1 MTRNGNARNQAA
13 LTPEQQALNDQLLRA
28 AMEGSAETV
37 MALVGLGANVHARNN
52 LGYAALMCAAMN
64 GHAETVTALAT
75 EGADVNARNKFGW
88 TALML
93 AAMNGHAETVTALL
107 ERGAEVDARDNGGC
121 TALMCAA
128 MNGHTETVTALLGR
142 GADVNALDNDGYTAL
157 IWAVRDGR
165 TETATLLQDI
175 ATIQTTIPDPAK
187 AGGGYDWLAL
197 LPRLAEPMVQ
207 LNLHPLAATLAAV
220 ILADGSDEGREAVER
235 INLSQVQR
243 GNSALNV
250 KRVERLGELNSTLY
264 PKLLETAKANLTTI
278 HPQETEDDHQGR
290 AEERAKKID
299 NSVILS
305 LLQPGVLKNISDQFQ
320 VSKSG
325 NLKPNLPEQLPDGV
339 ILENLLPKLPDATE
353 HEREHVAHAIADFFR
368 KQNEDAV
375 AVVEKRAEKRNK
387 LSKLRTF
394 DDQRVWLPKRPTS
407 SASSSAAAA
416 PRLTEA
422 KKASE
427 QDTEGKEE
435 DLNNLI
441 ESKDEAFGVK
451 DGNNHQAPP
460 PAPTPQSSTTNP
472 SGSRLSIGGK
482 GADGGRGENGEGGGR
497 T

>member
-1 MTRNGNARNQAA
+1 MFMTRNGNARNQAA
-13 LTPEQQALNDQLLRA
+13 LNDQLIRA
-28 AMEGSAETV
+28 ALEGS
-37 MALVGLGANVHARNN
+37 
-52 LGYAALMCAAMN
+52 
-64 GHAETVTALAT
+64 
-75 EGADVNARNKFGW
+75 
-88 TALML
+88 
-93 AAMNGHAETVTALL
+93 AETVTALL
-107 ERGAEVDARDNGGC
+107 ERGA
-121 TALMCAA
+121 
-128 MNGHTETVTALLGR
+128 
-142 GADVNALDNDGYTAL
+142 DVNARDNDGYTAL
-157 IWAVRDGR
+157 IWAAFNGHAEIVTALLERGADVDARNNDGD
-165 TETATLLQDI
+165 TALMWAAHNGHAEIATLLRNI
-175 ATIQTTIPDPAK
+175 ATIQKTIPDPAQ
-187 AGGGYDWLAL
+187 AGGGDDWLAL

-325 NLKPNLPEQLPDGV
+325 NLKPNLPEQLSDGV

-375 AVVEKRAEKRNK
+375 TAVAAAEKRAEQRNK

-407 SASSSAAAA
+407 SASSSAAA
-416 PRLTEA
+416 
-422 KKASE
+422 
-427 QDTEGKEE
+427 
-435 DLNNLI
+435 
-441 ESKDEAFGVK
+441 
-451 DGNNHQAPP
+451 
-460 PAPTPQSSTTNP
+460 TPQSSTSP
-472 SGSRLSIGGK
+472 SGYSSLSIGGK